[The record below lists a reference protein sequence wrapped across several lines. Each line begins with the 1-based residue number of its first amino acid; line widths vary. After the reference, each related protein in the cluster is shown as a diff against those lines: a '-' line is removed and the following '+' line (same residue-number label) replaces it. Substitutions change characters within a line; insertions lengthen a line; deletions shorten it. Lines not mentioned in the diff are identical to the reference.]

1 MLILK
6 AHNKGYTR
14 KDGSYVRP
22 FDDSRIKKDLFGM
35 PLVKPSQKPSTS
47 PKSKPKAYHPKANDH
62 GKPVALH
69 GPSEPSSQAAW
80 ADPEQVATVVP
91 EGDMPVEL
99 NGTVFESWEPPED
112 WEDVEGQSDDVDE
125 PPVHLTKGK
134 SLSSG
139 VLIEEP
145 DGRVW
150 VVHPTNAF
158 GGYKA
163 TFPKGRVESDLTIQA
178 NAIKECWEES
188 GLKVAI
194 TGFVGDF
201 ERTTTVTRFYRAV
214 RMGGTPANM
223 GWESQAVSLVPK
235 EKLTDILNAKIDH
248 DVVSAFLSMD

>member
-1 MLILK
+1 MLIIK

-14 KDGSYVRP
+14 KDGAYVSP
-22 FDDSRIKKDLFGM
+22 FDDSRKPATDLFGGAI
-35 PLVKPSQKPSTS
+35 
-47 PKSKPKAYHPKANDH
+47 PKQSSLFGSSKKAKAYHPKTNDN
-62 GKPVALH
+62 GKPTPIYD
-69 GPSEPSSQAAW
+69 PSKPSSLDAW
-80 ADPEQVATVVP
+80 DDPDDVATVVP
-91 EGDMPVEL
+91 GGDMPIGL
-99 NGTVFESWEPPED
+99 NGTLFEPWAPPED
-112 WEDVEGQSDDVDE
+112 WEDVEGQNDDIDE

-178 NAIKECWEES
+178 NAIKECWEEA
-188 GLKVAI
+188 GIKVAI
-194 TGFVGDF
+194 TGYVGDF

-214 RMGGTPANM
+214 RMGGLPSDM

-235 EKLTDILNAKIDH
+235 EKLGDVLNAKVDH